1 MPDGSSQYLLL
12 AVFFP
17 LLAFISRHERAG
29 NSGIEPKGADMGS
42 KDVENKVYVSAQ
54 VESRD

>member
-17 LLAFISRHERAG
+17 SLAFISRHERAG
-29 NSGIEPKGADMGS
+29 NFGIEPKGADMDS
-42 KDVENKVYVSAQ
+42 KDVENKIYVGEQ
-54 VESRD
+54 VESRE

>member
-17 LLAFISRHERAG
+17 SLAFISRPERAG
-29 NSGIEPKGADMGS
+29 NFGIEPKGADTGS
-42 KDVENKVYVSAQ
+42 KDVENKIYVGEQ
-54 VESRD
+54 VESRE